1 MAVVPRRGSWFPSLT
16 FSASRHGLWQA
27 QQVPPPQVGPHRSH
41 ALHCPGTL
49 LLRGRVLEAVVLV
62 VMNLAV
68 HCGQLV
74 DPVDGVCEC
83 VRLNPVRNLV
93 LVVHGVGTHDRRR
106 MVSKVRRTGLHARR
120 ARLIRVPA
128 RCGR

>member
-1 MAVVPRRGSWFPSLT
+1 M
-16 FSASRHGLWQA
+16 
-27 QQVPPPQVGPHRSH
+27 
-41 ALHCPGTL
+41 

-68 HCGQLV
+68 HRGQLV
-74 DPVDGVCEC
+74 DPVDGVREC